1 MSMKPKQRE
10 KLLVMLNLLRQE
22 SDEEHPVSAERMI
35 QLLAEQG
42 IPCERKAIYE
52 NMSTLQGMGYDVVV
66 RPGRNGGFYLGE
78 REFQMAELKLL
89 VDAVQ
94 ASKFI
99 TVQKSRD
106 LIRKLSGQASRHQ
119 AVSLQRQV
127 YVAGKTKTIN
137 ERIYY
142 NIDAIH
148 EAIAQSCKLSFRYFE
163 YDRERNRVYRHGGE
177 AYIVSPYALIRDDE
191 NYYLYAY
198 SDRDQELRSYRVD
211 RMTDIEKL
219 AEEGLS
225 GRSAFRTEDM
235 TAFTDRRFGMFNG
248 EEADVTL
255 RCQNWVARVLI
266 DRFGDGVTMIPE
278 DDDTFLAKVRVV
290 VSDQFFGWLFGLG
303 GGAVVLEPE
312 NVRKS
317 MKKKLREMGRAYR

>member
-10 KLLVMLNLLRQE
+10 RLLAILNLLRQE
-22 SDEEHPVSAERMI
+22 SDEEHLISADQMVK
-35 QLLAEQG
+35 LLAERG
-42 IPCERKAIYE
+42 IPCERKAIYD
-52 NMSTLQGMGYDVVV
+52 NMSALQGMGYDVVM
-66 RPGRNGGFYLGE
+66 RHGRNGGYYLGE

-99 TVQKSRD
+99 TVQKSRE

-119 AVSLQRQV
+119 ASSLQRQV

-148 EAIAQSCKLSFRYFE
+148 EAIAQGCKLSFRYFE
-163 YDRERNRVYRHGGE
+163 YDRERKRVYRHGGA

-219 AEEGLS
+219 TREGLS
-225 GRSAFRTEDM
+225 GRAAFRTEDM

-248 EEADVTL
+248 EEEDVTL
-255 RCQNWVARVLI
+255 RCENWVARVLI
-266 DRFGDGVTMIPE
+266 DRFGDGVTMMAE
-278 DDDTFLAKVRVV
+278 TEDTFLAKVRVV
-290 VSDQFFGWLFGLG
+290 VSDQFYGWLFGLG

-312 NVRKS
+312 NVRKN